1 MIIRIIFFVTLVFGF
16 SISSF
21 AQDIITRDADGNL
34 WLITDTIQGSTY
46 YIDNKGKKIEVIAN
60 ESLSNKQ
67 EELDWIIL
75 HNQFDLWSKVYGHK
89 DLAK

>member
-46 YIDNKGKKIEVIAN
+46 YIDNKGKK
-60 ESLSNKQ
+60 
-67 EELDWIIL
+67 
-75 HNQFDLWSKVYGHK
+75 
-89 DLAK
+89 